1 MAKKGRMVFGPVLSR
16 RLGLSLGVDVVPF
29 KTCPLDC
36 VYCQLGRTTDR
47 TLRRKKYVPPEE
59 ILSQIRAALKRGG
72 RIDWIT
78 FSGSGEPTLHSEIG
92 KMIREIKIMTDI
104 PVAVLTS
111 GALLHDASL
120 RNALGAADLVI
131 PDLDAGSARVFR
143 TLNRPHP
150 SLTFRKVVSG
160 IKDFVS
166 HFPGRVWLE
175 VVLVKG
181 VNDTPAELGRIS
193 ALAAKIRPARVQ
205 LNTVVRPPG
214 EAWAQPLTPAEMRRA
229 RSSMAKALRGI
240 PVDVISR
247 SASVHAQGPAENS
260 DGRILSWLQRRPSTV
275 RDLAA
280 GTGLSR
286 GRLMKH
292 LTPLIASGKIGERK
306 FGGKTFYEVL

>member
-1 MAKKGRMVFGPVLSR
+1 MAKKAQIVFGPVHSR

-47 TLRRKKYVPPEE
+47 TIRRKKYVPSGE
-59 ILSQIRAALKRGG
+59 ILRQVRAALKRGG

-92 KMIREIKIMTDI
+92 KVIRKIKKETDI
-104 PVAVLTS
+104 PIAVLTS
-111 GALLHDASL
+111 GALLHKASVRDAL
-120 RNALGAADLVI
+120 RAADLVI

-143 TLNRPHP
+143 TISRPHP
-150 SLTFRKVVSG
+150 SLTFKKAVSG

-214 EAWAQPLTPAEMRRA
+214 EAWAQPLTPGEMRRA

-240 PVDVISR
+240 PIDIIAR
-247 SASVHAQGPAENS
+247 PAYLRPQGRPE
-260 DGRILSWLQRRPSTV
+260 DIEERIVSWLRRRPATV
-275 RDLAA
+275 HDLSL
-280 GTGLSR
+280 GTGVPMSDIARHIAHLVRTGRVREITFR
-286 GRLMKH
+286 GALYYCV
-292 LTPLIASGKIGERK
+292 S
-306 FGGKTFYEVL
+306 

>member
-1 MAKKGRMVFGPVLSR
+1 MVFGPVLSR

-59 ILSQIRAALKRGG
+59 ILSQIRGALKRGG

-92 KMIREIKIMTDI
+92 KMIRAIKMMTDI

-131 PDLDAGSARVFR
+131 PDLDAGSASVFR

-214 EAWAQPLTPAEMRRA
+214 EAWAQPLTPREMRRA

-240 PVDVISR
+240 PVDVISQ
-247 SASVHAQGPAENS
+247 SASVHAQSPAENS
-260 DGRILSWLQRRPSTV
+260 EERILSWLQRRPATV
-275 RDLAA
+275 RDLST
-280 GTGLSR
+280 GTGVRRSDIARRIARLVETGRVREKIFR
-286 GRLMKH
+286 GATYYAL
-292 LTPLIASGKIGERK
+292 P
-306 FGGKTFYEVL
+306 